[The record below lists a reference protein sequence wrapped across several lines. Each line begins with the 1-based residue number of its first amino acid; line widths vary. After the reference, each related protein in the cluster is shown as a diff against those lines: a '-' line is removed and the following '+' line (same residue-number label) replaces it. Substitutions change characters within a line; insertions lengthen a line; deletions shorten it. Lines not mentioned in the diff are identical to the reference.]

1 MSTFTQPAGGGVL
14 RDLWLFAR
22 YRIVHIDRPAW
33 RRFLLALFGLGLAF
47 FLALYS
53 TALRESGHVELAAW
67 TAALALL
74 LAGVVAVKVVPYLAR
89 RTALERWMMKI
100 EYEFTR
106 EGIVYLVIIF
116 VIAIAGLN
124 TGNNL
129 LFIIL
134 ASLLAAILVSGILS
148 GIVLSQLELDFVLP
162 DHVFAERPIISRLT
176 VQNLKWF
183 LPSFSVTISARPPTR
198 STWLAARFPHLR
210 DREVSE
216 SRTASEGLRRARD
229 PDKGKGRKRRTPS
242 PPPQILDAPVYVPYV
257 PHRSS
262 VTQHVELT
270 FPRRGRYTQEGFR
283 VSTKFPF
290 GFLRKAHDV
299 PSKQEILA
307 LPNVQPT
314 EEFYEILPLI
324 GGEMESF
331 YKGRGHDL
339 YAIRDYQESD
349 TARHVDWKATAKA
362 QQLKVREFTREDERR
377 LVLVFDAGLPR
388 ADEVTLAKF
397 EKAVTFCA
405 CLAWHFYEIDAQMQ
419 FLSDGLETPMA
430 PSAEIIYPVLET
442 LALIAPRV
450 GPAAPIDSLLARVAS
465 AAAGFHIIL
474 TSQPR
479 GSVPTNLWSSS
490 YLVFI
495 DSL

>member
-1 MSTFTQPAGGGVL
+1 MAKFSQPSGGGVM
-14 RDLWLFAR
+14 RDLWILAR
-22 YRIVHIDRPAW
+22 HQMLHIDRPAW
-33 RRFLLALFGLGLAF
+33 RRFFLAIFGLGMAF

-53 TALRESGHVELAAW
+53 SALHEAGRVEAAAW
-67 TAALALL
+67 VAALSLL
-74 LAGVVAVKVVPYLAR
+74 VTAVVAIRVVPYLAR
-89 RTALERWMMKI
+89 RTALERWMIKI

-106 EGIVYLVIIF
+106 EGVAYFLIIM
-116 VIAIAGLN
+116 VIAVAALN

-134 ASLLAAILVSGILS
+134 SSLLAGILMSGILS
-148 GIVLSQLELDFVLP
+148 AIVLSELELDFVLP
-162 DHVFAERPIISRLT
+162 EHVFAERPLISRLT
-176 VQNLKWF
+176 VQNLKWVF
-183 LPSFSVTISARPPTR
+183 PSFSITVSARSP
-198 STWLAARFPHLR
+198 L
-210 DREVSE
+210 
-216 SRTASEGLRRARD
+216 
-229 PDKGKGRKRRTPS
+229 KGKRKRAPIVAPR
-242 PPPQILDAPVYVPYV
+242 QILDAPVYVPYI
-257 PHRSS
+257 PHRAS

-290 GFLRKAHDV
+290 GLLRKAHEV
-299 PSKQEILA
+299 SSQQEILV

-324 GGEMESF
+324 GGVTESS

-349 TARHVDWKATAKA
+349 SARHVDWKATAKA

-377 LVLVFDAGLPR
+377 LVLVFDATLP
-388 ADEVTLAKF
+388 AANEKALAQF
-397 EKAVTFCA
+397 EKGVNFCA

-419 FLSDGLETPMA
+419 FLTDSFETRMA
-430 PSAEIIYPVLET
+430 PSGEIVYPVLET
-442 LALIAPRV
+442 LALIEPATS
-450 GPAAPIDSLLARVAS
+450 PAASLGNLQARIAS
-465 AAAGFHIIL
+465 AAPGFRIVI

-479 GSVPTNLWSSS
+479 GSIPTNLWGSS
-490 YLVFI
+490 YLVFV